1 MTVHATQPVVVAF
14 GWLDREHLLG
24 SSGCHQRWSE
34 LDAPAPGTG
43 RTFRAAFGRA
53 DETFRRLDALSRAV
67 VLAAEAAGLA
77 TALPA
82 ELRAETAVLFE
93 TQLGCLDADL
103 RFARSMAAGLP
114 EGPIFPYTLPSTSLG
129 ELALRH
135 GLRGPSNCLCVLPG
149 ERSVALREAQLLFAS
164 GEARLAVVARAEVLT
179 VARPSVEV
187 CCEVAVALLALPE
200 VGLREVAGWQGAAA
214 GLAGWLAGL
223 RGS

>member
-1 MTVHATQPVVVAF
+1 MTHIPHPPVVAAL
-14 GWLDREHLLG
+14 GWLDAERLCG
-24 SSGCHQRWSE
+24 SSGFARRWSE

-43 RTFRAAFGRA
+43 RTFKAAFGRS
-53 DETFRRLDALSRAV
+53 DDTFRRLDALSRAV
-67 VLAAEAAGLA
+67 VLTAEAAGLA

-82 ELRAETAVLFE
+82 ALRAETAVLFE
-93 TQLGCLDADL
+93 TALGCLDADL

-149 ERSVALREAQLLFAS
+149 ERSVALREAQLLFAA

-187 CCEVAVALLALPE
+187 RCEVAVALLALPE
-200 VGLREVAGWQGAAA
+200 VGLRAVAEWPGTAPGCAD
-214 GLAGWLAGL
+214 WLAEL